1 MSADVEVAS
10 VEQAEDDE
18 FSPHTINTDD
28 PFPIDPHSPVE
39 ERQFTLRAVL
49 VGCALGAII
58 AASNVYLGLKT
69 GWTFGA
75 SLFGSIFGFAI
86 LKPLSTSAPSYLGGG
101 YFGPKENTIVQ
112 SAASAAGSLGLL
124 FTSGFPAAYQLGLLS
139 TPSQDIGRLFTFTI
153 CCAFFGLAF
162 SIPLRKFYILKLK
175 LVFPSGVAA
184 AYTIRSLHV
193 GKNAARDAKR
203 KTKALILA
211 FSFAITL
218 RVVSEY
224 APGVLWDW
232 HLFYTLSRIGWTSAI
247 RAESWGW
254 IWEWTPA
261 FIGAGMLTGINAS
274 YSFLGGVRFG
284 TDLVFVL
291 MAFGIP
297 ANENVPGYMNYASML
312 LTDPVNR
319 PSPRYWLVWPGTLM
333 LLCTSFAEVGCNWK
347 SIYAAIRTMVS
358 SVTERFHKQPLGA
371 NAPDSKDEIVD
382 PVPTDERVPLWMWG
396 SVLVLSVIL
405 SCVVMAVQFGQN
417 VGVTLLAIIFAFL
430 FSFIGCES
438 SGRTNINPVTSIGN
452 ASQLVFGGVG
462 KGQYYSV
469 KRGELLNSLSG
480 MLALGTSPHTLLMH
494 LLTPSFL
501 NPSRRCGTRSTAHLL
516 RSSPKAVFGGQLCGA
531 IVSIFM
537 AAGVYVVFSTA
548 YPCIN
553 DLGYVTCSFPTPD
566 VQSWRAVA
574 VAVSSPTLPIPP
586 SSGYTAI
593 GLGIAAV
600 LSVVA
605 KYTIVPPKYHAFVP
619 NFNAIGIG
627 FIMNVSTYPLA
638 MFFGSTIAFMWRR
651 TAPTHYHTFCFA
663 IAAGFIAG
671 EGLGGIV
678 NAVLTI
684 AGVSGAVYG
693 TNVGCPGDVY
703 CG

>member
-1 MSADVEVAS
+1 MGADVEVAL
-10 VEQAEDDE
+10 VDQAENDE
-18 FSPHTINTDD
+18 GLTGASRTINTDD

-49 VGCALGAII
+49 VGCALGAVI

-69 GWTFGA
+69 GFTFGA
-75 SLFGSIFGFAI
+75 GLFGSIFGFAI

-101 YFGPKENTIVQ
+101 YFGPKENNVAQ
-112 SAASAAGSLGLL
+112 AAASAAGSLGLL
-124 FTSGFPAAYQLGLLS
+124 FTSGFPAAYQLGLLNA
-139 TPSQDIGRLFTFTI
+139 TPQEDIGRLFTFTI

-175 LVFPSGVAA
+175 LVFPSGVAS

-193 GKNAARDAKR
+193 GKGAALDAKR
-203 KTKALILA
+203 KTKALILS
-211 FSFAITL
+211 FCFAIGL

-224 APGVLWDW
+224 APGILWDW

-247 RAESWGW
+247 NAESWGW

-274 YSFLGGVRFG
+274 YSFLGGSFLAWAVIG
-284 TDLVFVL
+284 PIIVS
-291 MAFGIP
+291 MGKAFGIP
-297 ANENVPGYMNYASML
+297 ANPNVPGYMNYASIS
-312 LTDPVNR
+312 LTDPVNH

-347 SIYAAIRTMVS
+347 SIYAAMRTMALP
-358 SVTERFHKQPLGA
+358 VTQRFKHSLDGA
-371 NAPDSKDEIVD
+371 DAPTSKEEIVD
-382 PVPTDERVPLWMWG
+382 PVPASERVPFWMWG
-396 SVLVLSVIL
+396 SVLILSIII
-405 SCVVMAVQFGQN
+405 SCVVMGVQFGQN
-417 VGVTLLAIIFAFL
+417 VGITLLAIIFAFL

-462 KGQYYSV
+462 KGQNYSF
-469 KRGELLNSLSG
+469 KRGELLNVLSG
-480 MLALGTSPHTLLMH
+480 MLALAADMISDLK
-494 LLTPSFL
+494 
-501 NPSRRCGTRSTAHLL
+501 TAHLL

-537 AAGVYVVFSTA
+537 SAGVYVVFSTA

-553 DLGYVTCSFPTPD
+553 DLKYATCSFPTPD

-605 KYTIVPPKYHAFVP
+605 KYTIVPPKYHVFVP

-627 FIMNVSTYPLA
+627 FILNVSTYPLA
-638 MFFGSTIAFMWRR
+638 MVFGSTMAFFWRR
-651 TAPTHYHTFCFA
+651 KAPTHYEMFCYA

-678 NAVLTI
+678 NAILTI
-684 AGVSGAVYG
+684 AGVGGAKYG
-693 TNVGCPGDVY
+693 SSVGCPGGVY